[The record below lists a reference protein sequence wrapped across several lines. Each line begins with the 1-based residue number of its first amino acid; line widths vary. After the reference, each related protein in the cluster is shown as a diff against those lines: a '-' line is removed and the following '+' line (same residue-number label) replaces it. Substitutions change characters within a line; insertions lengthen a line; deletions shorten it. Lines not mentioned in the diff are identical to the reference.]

1 MSDNETTQRIVE
13 GYRDAWTSGD
23 LQKART
29 FLADDIEFRGSID
42 QFNDADSLIRA
53 LSVFLNILKS
63 VDTIRTFYDGNEAIL
78 MYDCVTDSPAGT
90 IRTVE
95 YFRVEEGKIKEIKLV
110 FDASE
115 LRKHMGREG

>member
-1 MSDNETTQRIVE
+1 MSDKDTTQRIVE
-13 GYRDAWTSGD
+13 GYSKAWASGD
-23 LQKART
+23 LERARS

-42 QFNDADSLIRA
+42 QFNDADSLIGA
-53 LSVFLNILKS
+53 LGRFLKILKS
-63 VDTIRTFYDGNEAIL
+63 VDTIRTFYDEGEAIL

-95 YFRVEEGKIKEIKLV
+95 YFKVEDEKIKEIKLV

-115 LRKHMGREG
+115 LRKLMEQ

>member
-1 MSDNETTQRIVE
+1 MANDKEATRKIVE
-13 GYRDAWTSGD
+13 GYSSAWASGD
-23 LQKART
+23 LDTARG
-29 FLADDIEFRGSID
+29 FLADDLQFRGSID
-42 QFNDADSLIRA
+42 NFNDADSLISA

-63 VDTIRTFYDGNEAIL
+63 VNVLNAFYDENEAIL

-95 YFRVEEGKIKEIKLV
+95 YFKVEDGKIKEIKLI

-115 LRKHMGREG
+115 LRKLMTE